1 MFLHGSTNLNITTI
15 RMISMVNVPKK
26 IGLKKDESGSDV
38 IVLQDYLKRF
48 GYIRPDKQA
57 QFGARVDLQKA
68 VEEPEKGVFDHNTEE
83 ALKRFQAFNKLPIT
97 GVLDKSTF
105 KLNVKTKMRSS

>member
-38 IVLQDYLKRF
+38 IVLQRL
-48 GYIRPDKQA
+48 
-57 QFGARVDLQKA
+57 
-68 VEEPEKGVFDHNTEE
+68 PEKIWIHTS
-83 ALKRFQAFNKLPIT
+83 R
-97 GVLDKSTF
+97 
-105 KLNVKTKMRSS
+105 